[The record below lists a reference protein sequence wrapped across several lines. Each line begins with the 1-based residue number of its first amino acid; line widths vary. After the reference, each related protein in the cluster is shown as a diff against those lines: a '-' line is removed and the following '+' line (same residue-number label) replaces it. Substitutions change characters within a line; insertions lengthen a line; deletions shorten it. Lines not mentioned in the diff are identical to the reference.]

1 MKPTFPDRS
10 RPTSERQA
18 SGQERRKV
26 LSRVDLGGWKPARS
40 RPAPSVLLQ
49 ATDRGRLPHLL
60 RIKYDRMAAS
70 PFGFFRGAAPLMAW
84 DLGHRPRTGI
94 QVQLCGDAHVRN
106 LGAFAAEDGHLVFDI
121 NDFDET
127 TPGPFEWDLCRLAA
141 SFVLAAREAGD
152 SDKSAKQAVRIL
164 ASSYREGLLRFLR
177 MPVLALMRYEIRRHL
192 EEGPIH
198 EVLAKA
204 ERMTPRMSLE
214 KLTVPDRKKK
224 RRFVTQPPLITRVPS
239 AIARRVI
246 TSLLSYRGTVGPARR
261 LVLDAYRPVD
271 VAFKIVGTGSV
282 GTRDYVVLL
291 FGANEDDPLF
301 LQVKESLASC
311 YAPYLRSVRVPQHHG
326 ERVAEGQHRMQTLSD
341 PFLGWTT
348 VSGRPF
354 IVRQLSDHKASLD
367 PRALRGGSLVE
378 YALVV
383 GEIFAKAH
391 ARTGDPAVL
400 LGYLGRSD
408 RFDDGL
414 ASFASAY
421 ADQTEKD
428 HAEFV
433 TKIRPRLRR
442 PVRKPAA
449 GRSMAGG
456 PPKSRKKDDSVSSAA
471 ERV

>member
-1 MKPTFPDRS
+1 MGIMKGQSGRRDKGGQMKRSSPTRFHPV
-10 RPTSERQA
+10 SERLA
-18 SGQERRKV
+18 FGQERRKV
-26 LSRVDLGGWKPARS
+26 LSRVDLGVWKPAKS
-40 RPAPSVLLQ
+40 RPDPVALLL
-49 ATDRGRLPHLL
+49 AAERGRLPHLL
-60 RIKYDRMAAS
+60 RIKHDRMVAS

-84 DLGHRPRTGI
+84 DLAHRPRTGI
-94 QVQLCGDAHVRN
+94 EVQLCGDAHVRN

-152 SDKSAKQAVRIL
+152 TDRSAKEAVRIL
-164 ASSYREGLLRFLR
+164 ARSYREGLRRFLS
-177 MPVLALMRYEIRRHL
+177 MSVLDLMRYEIRRHL
-192 EEGPIH
+192 EEGPIY

-204 ERMTPRMSLE
+204 ERVTPQASLK
-214 KLTVPDRKKK
+214 KLTVPDRQKE
-224 RRFVTQPPLITRVPS
+224 RRFVHQPPLITRVPP
-239 AIARRVI
+239 AVTRQVIAALR
-246 TSLLSYRGTVGPARR
+246 SYRSSIGPARR

-291 FGANEDDPLF
+291 FGASEDDPLF
-301 LQVKESLASC
+301 LQVKEALASC
-311 YAPYLRSVRVPQHHG
+311 YAPYLRGMKVPAHDG

-367 PRALRGGSLVE
+367 PRMLRGSSLVE

-391 ARTGDPAVL
+391 ARTGDPVVL
-400 LGYLGRSD
+400 LGYLGRSE
-408 RFDDGL
+408 RFDDAL
-414 ASFASAY
+414 ARFAAAY
-421 ADQTEKD
+421 ADQTVKD
-428 HAEFV
+428 HAAFV
-433 TKIRPRLRR
+433 AKVRPRSRR
-442 PVRKPAA
+442 PARRVKTGRKAA
-449 GRSMAGG
+449 G
-456 PPKSRKKDDSVSSAA
+456 SR
-471 ERV
+471 R

>member
-1 MKPTFPDRS
+1 MKRSSPTRFHPV
-10 RPTSERQA
+10 SERLA
-18 SGQERRKV
+18 FGQDRRKA
-26 LSRVDLGGWKPARS
+26 LKRVGLGEWKPANS
-40 RPAPSVLLQ
+40 RPDPVALL
-49 ATDRGRLPHLL
+49 AAADRGRLPHLL
-60 RIKYDRMAAS
+60 RIKHDRMVAS

-127 TPGPFEWDLCRLAA
+127 TPGPFEWDLSRLAA

-152 SDKSAKQAVRIL
+152 TDRSAKEAVRIL
-164 ASSYREGLLRFLR
+164 ARSYREGLRRFFP
-177 MPVLALMRYEIRRHL
+177 MPVLALMHYEIRRHL

-204 ERMTPRMSLE
+204 ERVTPQVSLK
-214 KLTVPDRKKK
+214 KLTVPDRQKG
-224 RRFVTQPPLITRVPS
+224 RRFVRQPPLITAVVPGV
-239 AIARRVI
+239 ARKVIA
-246 TSLLSYRGTVGPARR
+246 SLRSYRSSVGPARR

-291 FGANEDDPLF
+291 FGAGEDDAIF
-301 LQVKESLASC
+301 LQVKEALASC
-311 YAPYLRSVRVPQHHG
+311 YAPYLRGGKVPAHHG

-341 PFLGWTT
+341 PFLGWTS

-367 PRALRGGSLVE
+367 PRLLRGSSLVE

-391 ARTGDPAVL
+391 ARTGDPAAL
-400 LGYLGRSD
+400 LGYLGRSE
-408 RFDDGL
+408 RFDDAL
-414 ASFASAY
+414 ARFAAVY
-421 ADQTEKD
+421 ADQTMKD
-428 HAEFV
+428 HEAFV
-433 TKIRPRLRR
+433 ANVRPRSRR
-442 PVRKPAA
+442 TARRVKT
-449 GRSMAGG
+449 
-456 PPKSRKKDDSVSSAA
+456 SRKKAPSS
-471 ERV
+471 R